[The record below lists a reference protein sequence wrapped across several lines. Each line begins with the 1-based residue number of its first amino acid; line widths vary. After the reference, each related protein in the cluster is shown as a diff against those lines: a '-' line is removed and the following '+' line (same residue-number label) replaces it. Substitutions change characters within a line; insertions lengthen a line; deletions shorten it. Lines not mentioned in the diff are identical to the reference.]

1 MELKYILESI
11 LFNAQQPLNN
21 KALRELLASAAEEFE
36 EARPFKKVP
45 VAQVDAALAEL
56 ENEHAGAS
64 RSYRLACVAE
74 SWQFVSQP
82 EYSPWI
88 KTLVGQKNRPAR
100 LSQPALETLAIIA
113 YRQPVT
119 RAEVEEVRGVAVDGV
134 MQTLLERGLVEQVGR
149 AEAPG
154 RPVTF
159 GTTALFLEY
168 FGLKNLDDLPAG
180 DELRRLVI
188 KKPETLET
196 TEPNNGDGTQEA
208 SPEGQQAGEP
218 ASSLTSSAGAGTA
231 EESTGAEVKNPS

>member
-11 LFNAQQPLNN
+11 LFNAQQPLNT
-21 KALRELLASAAEEFE
+21 KALRELLVATAEEFE
-36 EARPFKKVP
+36 EARAFKKVP
-45 VAQVDAALAEL
+45 VAQVDAALLEL
-56 ENEHAGAS
+56 EKEHAHAN

-74 SWQFVSQP
+74 SWQFVCHP

-88 KTLVGQKNRPAR
+88 KTLVGQKNRPSR

-149 AEAPG
+149 AEAAG
-154 RPVTF
+154 RPVTY

-180 DELRRLVI
+180 DELRRLVV

-196 TEPNNGDGTQEA
+196 TEPNGGDGTQTTEA
-208 SPEGQQAGEP
+208 ASNGSIEGAPAGPQQEQA
-218 ASSLTSSAGAGTA
+218 
-231 EESTGAEVKNPS
+231 GAEVKNPS

>member
-1 MELKYILESI
+1 M
-11 LFNAQQPLNN
+11 
-21 KALRELLASAAEEFE
+21 
-36 EARPFKKVP
+36 
-45 VAQVDAALAEL
+45 D
-56 ENEHAGAS
+56 
-64 RSYRLACVAE
+64 
-74 SWQFVSQP
+74 
-82 EYSPWI
+82 
-88 KTLVGQKNRPAR
+88 
-100 LSQPALETLAIIA
+100 
-113 YRQPVT
+113 
-119 RAEVEEVRGVAVDGV
+119 VDGV

-196 TEPNNGDGTQEA
+196 TEPNSGDGTQEA
-208 SPEGQQAGEP
+208 NPEGQQAGEP
-218 ASSLTSSAGAGTA
+218 APSLTSSAGAGTA

>member
-21 KALRELLASAAEEFE
+21 KALRELLTSAAQEFE

-56 ENEHAGAS
+56 EQEHAGAN

-149 AEAPG
+149 SEAPG

-196 TEPNNGDGTQEA
+196 TEPNSGDGTQEA
-208 SPEGQQAGEP
+208 NPEGHQAGEP
-218 ASSLTSSAGAGTA
+218 APSLTSSAGAGAA

>member
-21 KALRELLASAAEEFE
+21 KALRELLTSAAQEFE

-56 ENEHAGAS
+56 EQEHAGAN

-113 YRQPVT
+113 YR
-119 RAEVEEVRGVAVDGV
+119 
-134 MQTLLERGLVEQVGR
+134 
-149 AEAPG
+149 
-154 RPVTF
+154 
-159 GTTALFLEY
+159 
-168 FGLKNLDDLPAG
+168 
-180 DELRRLVI
+180 
-188 KKPETLET
+188 
-196 TEPNNGDGTQEA
+196 
-208 SPEGQQAGEP
+208 
-218 ASSLTSSAGAGTA
+218 
-231 EESTGAEVKNPS
+231 

>member
-208 SPEGQQAGEP
+208 SPEGQAGEP
-218 ASSLTSSAGAGTA
+218 ASSLASSAGAGTA